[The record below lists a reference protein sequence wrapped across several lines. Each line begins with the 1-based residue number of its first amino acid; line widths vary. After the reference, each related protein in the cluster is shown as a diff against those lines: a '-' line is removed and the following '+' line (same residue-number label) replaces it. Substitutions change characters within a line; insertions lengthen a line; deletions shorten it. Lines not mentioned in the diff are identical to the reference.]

1 VVDEQLSGG
10 SSVSGDAQTP
20 DTGSSEAPEQGQA
33 QVESS
38 APESTTS
45 EPSEK
50 SSRKPKRNDADKRVA
65 EVQSAYERRLREQ
78 QEQAEGRLRQMQY
91 EFEKR
96 LAPEEQHGAIEAK
109 RLQAERDALQQKL
122 QRLEQQQQEQEAK
135 RNVAETYA
143 EELSDTMGV
152 DLTPDEILG
161 MIEEDDSPTSL
172 MLKALRHAAEQQ
184 KKAQKAQKRAQHAQV
199 DVGSGATP
207 DIDPVQS
214 AVKKAQKGE
223 TNYRSV
229 WAAALQP
236 KGQ

>member
-1 VVDEQLSGG
+1 MVDEQLSGG
-10 SSVSGDAQTP
+10 SPAGDAQTP
-20 DTGSSEAPEQGQA
+20 DSGSSEEAKTQGQA

-38 APESTTS
+38 APESTTP

-50 SSRKPKRNDADKRVA
+50 SSRKPKRNDADARVA
-65 EVQSAYERRLREQ
+65 EVQRAYEKRIQEEREQ
-78 QEQAEGRLRQMQY
+78 AQAELRKMQY

-135 RNVAETYA
+135 RNVAQTYA

-152 DLTPDEILG
+152 DLSPDEIMG

-172 MLKALRHAAEQQ
+172 MLKALRHAADQQ

-207 DIDPVQS
+207 DLDPVKD
-214 AVKKAQKGE
+214 AVSKAQKGQ

-229 WAAALQP
+229 WAAALTP
-236 KGQ
+236 KE